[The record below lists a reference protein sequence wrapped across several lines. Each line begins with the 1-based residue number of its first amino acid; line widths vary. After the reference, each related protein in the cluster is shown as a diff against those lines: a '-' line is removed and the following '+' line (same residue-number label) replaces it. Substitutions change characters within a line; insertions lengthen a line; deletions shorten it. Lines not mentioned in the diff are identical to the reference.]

1 MKKVVLVL
9 LICCTAIAMS
19 WTGISLYSEAKAEDR
34 VLEAFIA
41 TPFYNDGEVRRTRE
55 PDFEKTHPGLYAVTD
70 GGDYL
75 YWMKENGTLAYITAV
90 DANHQTYSEEVLPDY
105 HKEDAA
111 LAAEEWFDKAFF
123 EEEKVFG
130 NRKKIHAEDFN
141 GGSYMVTAEL
151 LINNLPTGNS
161 AFFAFAADGQLI
173 VGTFVRNNMKPEDAG
188 KEPAV
193 SEEVAIE
200 LAKRAIDLDE
210 NSPFEKENIT
220 YNWDRVR
227 VLETK
232 LNVTER
238 KREWIVLL
246 EVPIEGVYEWGETEW
261 AIWVFID
268 SESGKCS
275 HIAYGK

>member
-19 WTGISLYSEAKAEDR
+19 WTGISMYSEAKAEDR

-141 GGSYMVTAEL
+141 GARRLQSSLRKERLIWMKTVHLKKRISHTTGIGSGYWRQ
-151 LINNLPTGNS
+151 N
-161 AFFAFAADGQLI
+161 
-173 VGTFVRNNMKPEDAG
+173 
-188 KEPAV
+188 
-193 SEEVAIE
+193 
-200 LAKRAIDLDE
+200 
-210 NSPFEKENIT
+210 
-220 YNWDRVR
+220 
-227 VLETK
+227 
-232 LNVTER
+232 
-238 KREWIVLL
+238 
-246 EVPIEGVYEWGETEW
+246 
-261 AIWVFID
+261 
-268 SESGKCS
+268 
-275 HIAYGK
+275 